1 MERLAAVSRH
11 VLGGSDPTP
20 TPSPAGAAGL
30 TLKPRQLSPHDIIFG
45 CAPLR
50 ADLPPP
56 RVPLPLAE
64 TDAAVHAALEAGI
77 VCFDTAPLY
86 GDSEDRLGHGL
97 RASPLGSSAQVITK
111 AGKLLRHKDRL
122 DTPVDWSP
130 FAIPAEERERLPDF
144 TAAGARRSFD
154 ESCARIGVK
163 RFDALRLHDPDSV
176 EGAAAAALGPDGII
190 VGLRQ
195 LRDAGVIGEISLG
208 MNANLGHKV
217 VEPGKGEGPGTE
229 TKQWDPSMVLEM
241 IEGAPPGTFDHVL
254 LAYAFNLYSQDGASI
269 MAACEAK
276 GIGVHLAG
284 VFGGGGMLKPAAG
297 VNAVSFI
304 YIEFH
309 SPMPS

>member
-1 MERLAAVSRH
+1 
-11 VLGGSDPTP
+11 
-20 TPSPAGAAGL
+20 
-30 TLKPRQLSPHDIIFG
+30 
-45 CAPLR
+45 
-50 ADLPPP
+50 
-56 RVPLPLAE
+56 
-64 TDAAVHAALEAGI
+64 
-77 VCFDTAPLY
+77 
-86 GDSEDRLGHGL
+86 
-97 RASPLGSSAQVITK
+97 
-111 AGKLLRHKDRL
+111 
-122 DTPVDWSP
+122 
-130 FAIPAEERERLPDF
+130 
-144 TAAGARRSFD
+144 
-154 ESCARIGVK
+154 
-163 RFDALRLHDPDSV
+163 
-176 EGAAAAALGPDGII
+176 
-190 VGLRQ
+190 
-195 LRDAGVIGEISLG
+195 

-229 TKQWDPSMVLEM
+229 TKQWDPSMVLEI